1 MSQRSIT
8 CEKSVTF
15 DYPNDGM
22 KIKISRNVYPDDPE
36 DPGFTIFSV
45 NLSGFGDSQA
55 QFSSVKNLERYCKA
69 ISYFLDQLD
78 REGGDS

>member
-22 KIKISRNVYPDDPE
+22 KIKISRNVYPDECVP
-36 DPGFTIFSV
+36 
-45 NLSGFGDSQA
+45 
-55 QFSSVKNLERYCKA
+55 R
-69 ISYFLDQLD
+69 
-78 REGGDS
+78 